1 MITKSCQECGAEF
14 QARSGATKNCSVK
27 CGLIGST
34 KTKAAK
40 YLARSG
46 RTRSKSTL
54 KNDARQQAENH
65 VPNMLLARQ
74 LWNKHI
80 NLGETV

>member
-1 MITKSCQECGAEF
+1 MIIKSCQECGVKF

-27 CGLIGST
+27 CGIIGST

-46 RTRSKSTL
+46 RTRSEATL
-54 KNDARQQAENH
+54 KNDARQRAENH
-65 VPNMLLARQ
+65 VPNMLLSRQ
-74 LWNKHI
+74 LWNKKI
-80 NLGETV
+80 NLEVKV